1 MNKKKDGFTLI
12 ETLIAAALVAVVMLL
27 MYAFFGQ
34 GFKLYTV
41 ESESA
46 DAQMNL
52 RQVLSEITNKARLT
66 DPEDITY
73 ASGVLTVG
81 GDTYTLYNEQIVRN
95 ETAIASGIHAFNVGI
110 TDSILS
116 IEVVNTSGKSIA
128 TSLSLIE

>member
-1 MNKKKDGFTLI
+1 MKSKKRGFTLI
-12 ETLIAAALVAVVMLL
+12 EVLLATALVAVVMLL

-66 DPEDITY
+66 DPADITY
-73 ASGVLTVG
+73 ASGVLSVDD
-81 GDTYTLYNEQIVRN
+81 DTYMLFDEKIIRN
-95 ETAIASGIHAFNVGI
+95 DTAIASGIGAFHV
-110 TDSILS
+110 SIENDMLS
-116 IEVVNTSGKSIA
+116 IEVINTAGTSLS